1 MVRSALWKRIFNAFN
16 YGDVLITIGTGTF
29 SQREEE
35 GLGLAGEHDYAVV
48 DLKEQEGQQL
58 FLVKNPWSKGTVW
71 KGHIYRGDTITNSIK
86 KLADLRIIPETEPP
100 PPGMFWMSLNDIF
113 QSFES
118 IYLNWNPSLFRYRE
132 DVHLNWDLATSSS
145 PEGTFISN
153 PQYEVRSSMGGTVW
167 VLLTKHFTSIEE
179 MSAEGSGATTSTELL
194 TQGYISLY
202 AFDNDGQQVLL
213 SDGATMCGKY
223 VDSPNTLLKLKLS
236 PKQAY
241 TVVVSEQALSRSN
254 HTFTLSVYS
263 LTGLTLSQA
272 REKYTHCNVQHGA
285 WTLATAGG
293 NASSQSYHNNPQYS
307 MNLESTSDVALL
319 LESPSKDF
327 PIHVNLVWAG
337 GKQIHSITT
346 RDIVGDSGEYRERY
360 AFAEIRKVPA
370 GTYTIVCSA
379 FEQDQ
384 LGKFTLRVSSM
395 SACTVTRVVVENAG
409 RFVTKARPAEFTP
422 GNDRLLAP
430 LISRRLNRISMTA
443 RPCGAKSGPERS
455 PQSPLKLGLEYGRGP
470 SKQVLAISGNDEYL
484 DSPAGVRT
492 VDVDIQPGMCQ
503 GRGVWIVMERL
514 GSSGLQ
520 QNEYVDVEFLSDEPI
535 ELGDWHIRDGL

>member
-1 MVRSALWKRIFNAFN
+1 M
-16 YGDVLITIGTGTF
+16 
-29 SQREEE
+29 
-35 GLGLAGEHDYAVV
+35 
-48 DLKEQEGQQL
+48 KEQEGQQL

-71 KGHIYRGDTITNSIK
+71 KGHIYRSDTITNTIK
-86 KLADLRIIPETEPP
+86 TLADLRIIPETEPLP
-100 PPGMFWMSLNDIF
+100 QGTFWMSLNDIF

-153 PQYEVRSSMGGTVW
+153 PQYQVRSSMGGTVW
-167 VLLTKHFTSIEE
+167 VLLTKHFTSTEE
-179 MSAEGSGATTSTELL
+179 MSAEGSKATTSTELP

-202 AFDNDGQQVLL
+202 AFDNDGQQVFL

-223 VDSPNTLLKLKLS
+223 VDSPNTLLKLNLS

-307 MNLESTSDVALL
+307 INLESISDVALL

-327 PIHVNLVWAG
+327 PIHVKLVWAG

-409 RFVTKARPAEFTP
+409 RFVTKAQAAEFTP

-430 LISRRLNRISMTA
+430 LISHRLNRISMTA
-443 RPCGAKSGPERS
+443 RPCRAKSGPERN

-470 SKQVLAISGNDEYL
+470 SKQVLAISDNDEYL

-492 VDVDIQPGMCQ
+492 IDVDIQPGMCQ

-520 QNEYVDVEFLSDEPI
+520 QNEYVDVELLSDEPI